1 MLRRNLSGCLLLIAL
16 SCAAQGADMFF
27 PDLKLTPGA
36 LNPEVT
42 QDNIKDTVCLAE
54 WRQKIQ
60 PPASY
65 LDELKATQMK
75 ALHLEGAPSDYQEDH
90 LVPLC
95 VGGHPT
101 DPRNLWPQRVEGD
114 WNVKVK
120 DQFETAVCTRL
131 CRGELTLEAGRA
143 MFLEPDW
150 REAYLKM
157 FRVE

>member
-1 MLRRNLSGCLLLIAL
+1 VLKRNFSGCLLLIAL
-16 SCAAQGADMFF
+16 SPAAWGADLFF
-27 PDLKLTPGA
+27 PDPALTPGA
-36 LNPEVT
+36 LNPGVT
-42 QDNIKDTVCLAE
+42 QDSIRETVCLAE
-54 WRQKIQ
+54 WIPKQQ
-60 PPASY
+60 PPMSY
-65 LDELKATQMK
+65 LAELKATQVT
-75 ALHLEGAPSDYQEDH
+75 ALHLEGPASDYAEDH

-114 WNVKVK
+114 WNFKVK
-120 DQFETAVCTRL
+120 NQFEAAVCTRL